1 MQINCWGGLV
11 LNTIKLKFRKKGLSI
26 YYSQL
31 DLQRVM
37 ARALKKSGLPVWYS
51 QGFNPHIYMTFTL
64 PLSLGHE
71 SECESVDFRLNEE
84 ITEAEILNA
93 LEGTLPQGIELV
105 SAQAPDYDARSIMYA
120 KYDITLYGENSK
132 IRNALDNYAALEQA
146 TVTKVTKKG
155 QKDINLKELIKD
167 IVITDEKEGEV
178 TFNAVYPAGTPLNI
192 NPQLLLDFLKDNY
205 GIEVIDAFVIR
216 KNLFDK
222 DMNILQ

>member
-1 MQINCWGGLV
+1 M
-11 LNTIKLKFRKKGLSI
+11 NTIRLKFKKTGLSI

-84 ITEAEILNA
+84 LTEAEILKA
-93 LEGTLPQGIELV
+93 MEGTLPQGIELV
-105 SAQAPDYDARSIMYA
+105 SAQAPDYDARDISFA
-120 KYDITLYGENSK
+120 KYDITLYGEKTVVLKAINEYQ
-132 IRNALDNYAALEQA
+132 ALSEAV
-146 TVTKVTKKG
+146 VTKTTKKG
-155 QKDINLKELIKD
+155 KKDINLKELITD
-167 IVITDEKEGEV
+167 INVIDEKDTEV
-178 TFNAVYPAGTPLNI
+178 TFTAIYPAGTPLNV
-192 NPQLLLDFLKDNY
+192 NPQLLLDFIKENY

-222 DMNILQ
+222 DMNVLQ

>member
-1 MQINCWGGLV
+1 M
-11 LNTIKLKFRKKGLSI
+11 NTIRLKFRKKGLSI

-84 ITEAEILNA
+84 MAEADILKA

-105 SAQAPDYDARSIMYA
+105 GAAAPGYDARSIMYA
-120 KYDITLYGENSK
+120 KYDITLYGEKEK
-132 IRNALDNYAALEQA
+132 IKSALDSYTALTEA
-146 TVTKVTKKG
+146 IVTKVTKKG

-167 IVITDEKEGEV
+167 ITVTNEKDAEV
-178 TFNAVYPAGTPLNI
+178 TFTAIYPAGTPLNI
-192 NPQLLLDFLKDNY
+192 NPQLLLDFIKENY
-205 GIEVIDAFVIR
+205 GVEVIDAFVIR

-222 DMNILQ
+222 DLNILQ

>member
-1 MQINCWGGLV
+1 M
-11 LNTIKLKFRKKGLSI
+11 NTIRLKFRKKGLSI

-51 QGFNPHIYMTFTL
+51 QGFNPHIYMTFNL

-84 ITEAEILNA
+84 MAEADILKA

-105 SAQAPDYDARSIMYA
+105 SAQAPDYDARSIMFA
-120 KYDITLYGENSK
+120 KYDITLYGEKADILS
-132 IRNALDNYAALEQA
+132 ALEKYDALEQA
-146 TVTKVTKKG
+146 IVTKVTKKG

-167 IVITDEKEGEV
+167 ITVIDEKADEV
-178 TFNAVYPAGTPLNI
+178 TFTAIYPAGTPLNI
-192 NPQLLLDFLKDNY
+192 NPQLLLDFIKDNY
-205 GIEVIDAFVIR
+205 GVEVIDAFVIR

-222 DMNILQ
+222 DLNILQ

>member
-1 MQINCWGGLV
+1 M
-11 LNTIKLKFRKKGLSI
+11 NTIRLKFRKKGLSI

-120 KYDITLYGENSK
+120 KYDITIYGENSK

-167 IVITDEKEGEV
+167 IIIIDEKEGEV

>member
-1 MQINCWGGLV
+1 
-11 LNTIKLKFRKKGLSI
+11 LNTIRLKFRKKGLSI

-84 ITEAEILNA
+84 MAETDILKA

-105 SAQAPDYDARSIMYA
+105 SAQAPDYDARSIMFA
-120 KYDITLYGENSK
+120 KYDITLYGEKEK
-132 IRNALDNYAALEQA
+132 IISALDSYDALDQA
-146 TVTKVTKKG
+146 IVTKITKKG
-155 QKDINLKELIKD
+155 QKDINLKELINN
-167 IVITDEKEGEV
+167 IQIIEEKSDEV
-178 TFNAVYPAGTPLNI
+178 TFTAIYPAGTPLNI
-192 NPQLLLDFLKDNY
+192 NPQLLLDFIKDNY
-205 GIEVIDAFVIR
+205 GVEVVDAFVIR

-222 DMNILQ
+222 EMNILQ

>member
-1 MQINCWGGLV
+1 M
-11 LNTIKLKFRKKGLSI
+11 NTIRLKFRKKGLSI

-84 ITEAEILNA
+84 MKEADILKS

-105 SAQAPDYDARSIMYA
+105 SAQAPDYDARSIMFA
-120 KYDITLYGENSK
+120 KYDITLYGEKEK
-132 IRNALDNYAALEQA
+132 IIGALNDYAALEQA
-146 TVTKVTKKG
+146 IVTKVTKKG
-155 QKDINLKELIKD
+155 QKDINLKELVDNIQ
-167 IVITDEKEGEV
+167 IIEEKSDEV
-178 TFNAVYPAGTPLNI
+178 TFTAIYPAGTPLNI
-192 NPQLLLDFLKDNY
+192 NPQLLLDFINENY
-205 GIEVIDAFVIR
+205 GVEVVDAFVIR

-222 DMNILQ
+222 EMNILQ

>member
-1 MQINCWGGLV
+1 M
-11 LNTIKLKFRKKGLSI
+11 NTIRLKFKKTGLSI

-84 ITEAEILNA
+84 LPESEILKA
-93 LEGTLPQGIELV
+93 MEGTLPQGIELV
-105 SAQAPDYDARSIMYA
+105 SAKAPDYDARSIAFA
-120 KYDITLYGENSK
+120 KYDITLFGSSDK
-132 IRNALDNYAALEQA
+132 ILKALEEYNNTPQA
-146 TVTKVTKKG
+146 VVTKVTKKG

-167 IVITDEKEGEV
+167 ITIIDKKETEV
-178 TFNAVYPAGTPLNI
+178 TFTAIYPAGVSLNI
-192 NPQLLLDFLKDNY
+192 NPSLLLDFLKENY

-216 KNLFDK
+216 KNLFDT
-222 DMNILQ
+222 DLNILH

>member
-1 MQINCWGGLV
+1 M
-11 LNTIKLKFRKKGLSI
+11 NTIRLKFRKKGLSI

-84 ITEAEILNA
+84 MPETDILKA

-105 SAQAPDYDARSIMYA
+105 SAQAPDYDARSIMFA
-120 KYDITLYGENSK
+120 KYDITLYVEQKNIIDALNS
-132 IRNALDNYAALEQA
+132 YSALETA
-146 TVTKVTKKG
+146 VVTKVTKKG

-167 IVITDEKEGEV
+167 ITVIDEKENEV
-178 TFNAVYPAGTPLNI
+178 SFTAIYPAGTPLNI

-205 GIEVIDAFVIR
+205 GVEVIDAFVIR

>member
-1 MQINCWGGLV
+1 M
-11 LNTIKLKFRKKGLSI
+11 NTIRLKFRKKGLSI

-84 ITEAEILNA
+84 MAEADILKA

-105 SAQAPDYDARSIMYA
+105 GAAAPDYDARSIMYA
-120 KYDITLYGENSK
+120 KYDITLYGEKNKILDALNSYK
-132 IRNALDNYAALEQA
+132 AAEQA
-146 TVTKVTKKG
+146 IVTKVTKKG

-167 IVITDEKEGEV
+167 ITVTDEKDTEV
-178 TFNAVYPAGTPLNI
+178 TFTAIYPAGTPLNI
-192 NPQLLLDFLKDNY
+192 NPQLLLDFIKENY
-205 GIEVIDAFVIR
+205 GVEVIDAFVIR

-222 DMNILQ
+222 DLNILQ

>member
-1 MQINCWGGLV
+1 M
-11 LNTIKLKFRKKGLSI
+11 NTIRLKFRKKGLSI

-84 ITEAEILNA
+84 MAEADILKA

-105 SAQAPDYDARSIMYA
+105 GAAAPDYDARSIMYA
-120 KYDITLYGENSK
+120 KYDITLYGEKNKILDALNSYK
-132 IRNALDNYAALEQA
+132 AAEQA
-146 TVTKVTKKG
+146 IVTKVTKKG

-167 IVITDEKEGEV
+167 ITITDEKDTEV
-178 TFNAVYPAGTPLNI
+178 TFTAIYPAGTPLNI
-192 NPQLLLDFLKDNY
+192 NPQLLLDFIKENY
-205 GIEVIDAFVIR
+205 GVEVIDAFVIR

-222 DMNILQ
+222 DLNILR

>member
-1 MQINCWGGLV
+1 M
-11 LNTIKLKFRKKGLSI
+11 NTIRLKFRKKGLSI

-84 ITEAEILNA
+84 MAEADILKA

-105 SAQAPDYDARSIMYA
+105 GAAAPDYDARSIMFA
-120 KYDITLYGENSK
+120 KYDITLYGENAA
-132 IRNALDNYAALEQA
+132 IRNALSNYEALEQA
-146 TVTKVTKKG
+146 IVTKTTKKG

-167 IVITDEKEGEV
+167 ITVISEKDNEV
-178 TFNAVYPAGTPLNI
+178 TFTAVYPAGTPLNI
-192 NPQLLLDFLKDNY
+192 NPQLLLDFLKENY

-222 DMNILQ
+222 DLNILQ

>member
-1 MQINCWGGLV
+1 M
-11 LNTIKLKFRKKGLSI
+11 NTIRLKFRKKGLSI

-84 ITEAEILNA
+84 MAEADILKA

-105 SAQAPDYDARSIMYA
+105 SAKAPDYDARSIMYA
-120 KYDITLYGENSK
+120 KYDITLYGDNDKIKAALNSY
-132 IRNALDNYAALEQA
+132 DVLEQA
-146 TVTKVTKKG
+146 VVTKVTKKG
-155 QKDINLKELIKD
+155 QKDINLKELIKS
-167 IVITDEKEGEV
+167 
-178 TFNAVYPAGTPLNI
+178 
-192 NPQLLLDFLKDNY
+192 
-205 GIEVIDAFVIR
+205 
-216 KNLFDK
+216 
-222 DMNILQ
+222 

>member
-1 MQINCWGGLV
+1 M
-11 LNTIKLKFRKKGLSI
+11 NTIRLKFRKKGLSI

-84 ITEAEILNA
+84 MAEADILKA

-105 SAQAPDYDARSIMYA
+105 SAQAPDYDARSIMFA
-120 KYDITLYGENSK
+120 KYDITLYGEKDKILNSL
-132 IRNALDNYAALEQA
+132 NSYSALEQA

-155 QKDINLKELIKD
+155 QKDINLKELIRD
-167 IVITDEKEGEV
+167 ITITDKKDDEV
-178 TFNAVYPAGTPLNI
+178 TFTAIYPAGTPLNI

-205 GIEVIDAFVIR
+205 GVEVIDAFVIR

>member
-1 MQINCWGGLV
+1 M
-11 LNTIKLKFRKKGLSI
+11 NTIRLKFRKKGLSI

-84 ITEAEILNA
+84 MAEADILKA

-105 SAQAPDYDARSIMYA
+105 GAQAPDYDARSIMFA
-120 KYDITLYGENSK
+120 KYDITLYGEKNKILDALNSYK
-132 IRNALDNYAALEQA
+132 AAEQA
-146 TVTKVTKKG
+146 IVTKVTKKG

-167 IVITDEKEGEV
+167 ITVTDEKDTEV
-178 TFNAVYPAGTPLNI
+178 TFTAIYPAGTPLNI
-192 NPQLLLDFLKDNY
+192 NPQLLLDFIKENY
-205 GIEVIDAFVIR
+205 GVEVIDAFVIR

-222 DMNILQ
+222 DLNILQ

>member
-1 MQINCWGGLV
+1 M
-11 LNTIKLKFRKKGLSI
+11 NTIRLKFRKKGLSI

-84 ITEAEILNA
+84 MAEVEILNA

-167 IVITDEKEGEV
+167 IIITDEKEGEV

-205 GIEVIDAFVIR
+205 SIEVIDAFVIR

>member
-1 MQINCWGGLV
+1 M
-11 LNTIKLKFRKKGLSI
+11 NTIRLKFRKKGLSI

-84 ITEAEILNA
+84 MSEADILNA

-105 SAQAPDYDARSIMYA
+105 GAAAPDYDARSIMFA
-120 KYDITLYGENSK
+120 KYDITLYGEK
-132 IRNALDNYAALEQA
+132 ADILNALNCYEAAEQA
-146 TVTKVTKKG
+146 IVTKTTKKG
-155 QKDINLKELIKD
+155 KKNINLKELIKD
-167 IVITDEKEGEV
+167 ITVTDEKDTEI
-178 TFNAVYPAGTPLNI
+178 TFTAIYPAGTPLNI
-192 NPQLLLDFLKDNY
+192 NPQLLLDFLKENY

-222 DMNILQ
+222 DLNILQ

>member
-1 MQINCWGGLV
+1 M
-11 LNTIKLKFRKKGLSI
+11 NTIRLKFRKKGLSI

-84 ITEAEILNA
+84 MSEADILNA

-105 SAQAPDYDARSIMYA
+105 GAAAPDYDARSIMFA
-120 KYDITLYGENSK
+120 KYDITLYGEK
-132 IRNALDNYAALEQA
+132 ADILNALNCYETAEQA
-146 TVTKVTKKG
+146 IVTKTTKKG
-155 QKDINLKELIKD
+155 KKDINLKELIKD
-167 IVITDEKEGEV
+167 ITVTDEKDTEI
-178 TFNAVYPAGTPLNI
+178 TFTAIYPAGTPLNI
-192 NPQLLLDFLKDNY
+192 NPQLLLDFLKENY

-222 DMNILQ
+222 DLNILQ

>member
-1 MQINCWGGLV
+1 M
-11 LNTIKLKFRKKGLSI
+11 NTIRLKFRKKGLSI

-84 ITEAEILNA
+84 MAEAEILNA

-105 SAQAPDYDARSIMYA
+105 SAKAPDYDARSIMYA

-132 IRNALDNYAALEQA
+132 IKNALDNYAALEQA

-167 IVITDEKEGEV
+167 IIITDEKEGEV

>member
-1 MQINCWGGLV
+1 M
-11 LNTIKLKFRKKGLSI
+11 NTIRLKFRKKGLSI

-84 ITEAEILNA
+84 MAEADILKA

-105 SAQAPDYDARSIMYA
+105 GAAAPDYDARSIMFA
-120 KYDITLYGENSK
+120 KYDITLYGEKNKILDALNSYK
-132 IRNALDNYAALEQA
+132 AAEQA
-146 TVTKVTKKG
+146 IVTKVTKKG

-167 IVITDEKEGEV
+167 ITVTDEKDTEV
-178 TFNAVYPAGTPLNI
+178 TFTAIYPAGTPLNI
-192 NPQLLLDFLKDNY
+192 NPQLLLDFIKENY

-222 DMNILQ
+222 DLNILQ

>member
-1 MQINCWGGLV
+1 M
-11 LNTIKLKFRKKGLSI
+11 NTIRLKFRKKGLSI

-84 ITEAEILNA
+84 MAEADILKA

-105 SAQAPDYDARSIMYA
+105 GAAAPDYDARSIMYA
-120 KYDITLYGENSK
+120 KYDITLYGEKNS
-132 IRNALDNYAALEQA
+132 IINALNSYEAAEQA
-146 TVTKVTKKG
+146 IVTKVTKKG

-167 IVITDEKEGEV
+167 ITVTDEKDTEV
-178 TFNAVYPAGTPLNI
+178 TFTAIYPAGTPLNI
-192 NPQLLLDFLKDNY
+192 NPQLLLDFIEENY

-222 DMNILQ
+222 DLNILQ

>member
-1 MQINCWGGLV
+1 M
-11 LNTIKLKFRKKGLSI
+11 NTIRLKFRKKGLSI

-84 ITEAEILNA
+84 MAEADILKA

-105 SAQAPDYDARSIMYA
+105 SAQAPDYDARSIMFA
-120 KYDITLYGENSK
+120 KYDITLYGESK
-132 IRNALDNYAALEQA
+132 NIINALNSYCALEQA
-146 TVTKVTKKG
+146 VVTKTTKKG

-167 IVITDEKEGEV
+167 IIVTDEKENEV
-178 TFNAVYPAGTPLNI
+178 TFTAIYPAGTPLNI

-205 GIEVIDAFVIR
+205 GIEIIDAFIIR

>member
-1 MQINCWGGLV
+1 M
-11 LNTIKLKFRKKGLSI
+11 NTIRLKFRKKGLSI

-84 ITEAEILNA
+84 MAEAEILNA

-105 SAQAPDYDARSIMYA
+105 SAKAPDYDARSIMYA

-132 IRNALDNYAALEQA
+132 IKNALDNYAALEQA

-167 IVITDEKEGEV
+167 IIITDEKEGEV

-205 GIEVIDAFVIR
+205 SIEVIDAFVIR

>member
-1 MQINCWGGLV
+1 M
-11 LNTIKLKFRKKGLSI
+11 NTIRLKFRKKGLSI

-84 ITEAEILNA
+84 MAETDILKA

-105 SAQAPDYDARSIMYA
+105 SAQAPDYDARSIMFA
-120 KYDITLYGENSK
+120 KYDITLYGENEK
-132 IRNALDNYAALEQA
+132 IKNAISEYEKLEQA
-146 TVTKVTKKG
+146 IVTKVTKKG
-155 QKDINLKELIKD
+155 QKDINLKELITD
-167 IVITDEKEGEV
+167 IRIIDEKDGEV
-178 TFNAVYPAGTPLNI
+178 TFNAMYPAGTPLNI
-192 NPQLLLDFLKDNY
+192 NPQLLLDFLKENY
-205 GIEVIDAFVIR
+205 GVEVIDAFVIR

-222 DMNILQ
+222 DLNILQ

>member
-1 MQINCWGGLV
+1 M
-11 LNTIKLKFRKKGLSI
+11 NTIRLKFRKKGLSI

-84 ITEAEILNA
+84 MAEADILKA

-105 SAQAPDYDARSIMYA
+105 GATAPDYDARSIMYA
-120 KYDITLYGENSK
+120 KYDITLYGEKN
-132 IRNALDNYAALEQA
+132 IIINALNSYEAAEQA
-146 TVTKVTKKG
+146 IVTKVTKKG

-167 IVITDEKEGEV
+167 ITVIEEKDTEV
-178 TFNAVYPAGTPLNI
+178 TFTAIYPADTPLNI
-192 NPQLLLDFLKDNY
+192 NPQLLLDFIKENY
-205 GIEVIDAFVIR
+205 GVEVIDAFVIR

-222 DMNILQ
+222 DLNILQ

>member
-1 MQINCWGGLV
+1 M
-11 LNTIKLKFRKKGLSI
+11 NTIRLKFRKKGLSI

-84 ITEAEILNA
+84 MTEADILKA

-105 SAQAPDYDARSIMYA
+105 SAQAPDYDARSIMFA
-120 KYDITLYGENSK
+120 KYDITLYGEKNKILDALNSYK
-132 IRNALDNYAALEQA
+132 TAEQA
-146 TVTKVTKKG
+146 IVTKVTKKG

-167 IVITDEKEGEV
+167 ITVTDEKDTEV
-178 TFNAVYPAGTPLNI
+178 TFTAIYPAGTPLNI
-192 NPQLLLDFLKDNY
+192 NPQLLLDFIKENY
-205 GIEVIDAFVIR
+205 NIEVIDAFVIR

-222 DMNILQ
+222 DLNILQ

>member
-1 MQINCWGGLV
+1 
-11 LNTIKLKFRKKGLSI
+11 LNTIRLKFRKKGLSI

-84 ITEAEILNA
+84 MKEADILKA

-105 SAQAPDYDARSIMYA
+105 SAQAPDYDARSIMFA
-120 KYDITLYGENSK
+120 KYDITLYGEKEK
-132 IRNALDNYAALEQA
+132 IIGALNDYAALEQA
-146 TVTKVTKKG
+146 IVTKVTKKG
-155 QKDINLKELIKD
+155 QKDINLKELVDNIQ
-167 IVITDEKEGEV
+167 IIEEKSYEV
-178 TFNAVYPAGTPLNI
+178 TFTAIYPAGTPLNI
-192 NPQLLLDFLKDNY
+192 NPQLLLDFINENY
-205 GIEVIDAFVIR
+205 GVEVVDAFVIR

-222 DMNILQ
+222 EMNILQ

>member
-1 MQINCWGGLV
+1 M
-11 LNTIKLKFRKKGLSI
+11 NTIRLKFRKKGLSI

-84 ITEAEILNA
+84 MAEADILKA

-105 SAQAPDYDARSIMYA
+105 SAQAPDYDARSIMFA
-120 KYDITLYGENSK
+120 KYDITLYGEKADILS
-132 IRNALDNYAALEQA
+132 ALEKYDALEQA
-146 TVTKVTKKG
+146 IVTKVTKKG

-167 IVITDEKEGEV
+167 ITVIDEKADEV
-178 TFNAVYPAGTPLNI
+178 TFTAIYPAGTPLNI
-192 NPQLLLDFLKDNY
+192 NPQLLLDFIKDNY
-205 GIEVIDAFVIR
+205 GVEVIDAFVIR

-222 DMNILQ
+222 DLNILQ

>member
-1 MQINCWGGLV
+1 M
-11 LNTIKLKFRKKGLSI
+11 NTIRLKFRKKGLSI

-84 ITEAEILNA
+84 MAEADILKA

-105 SAQAPDYDARSIMYA
+105 SAQAPDYDARSIMFA
-120 KYDITLYGENSK
+120 KYDITLYGENEK
-132 IRNALDNYAALEQA
+132 IKNAISEYEKLEQA
-146 TVTKVTKKG
+146 IVTKVTKKG
-155 QKDINLKELIKD
+155 QKDINLKELITDIRIIGEKD
-167 IVITDEKEGEV
+167 GEV
-178 TFNAVYPAGTPLNI
+178 TFNAMYPAGTPLNI
-192 NPQLLLDFLKDNY
+192 NPQLLLDFLKENY
-205 GIEVIDAFVIR
+205 GVEVIDAFVIR
-216 KNLFDK
+216 KNLFD
-222 DMNILQ
+222 ICG